1 MAKEIKF
8 NVEARDLLKKGVD
21 ELANAVKVTLGPKG
35 RNVVIEKKFGAPH
48 ITKDGVSVA
57 KEIELSDPYA
67 NIGAQMVKEVAS
79 KTGDDAGDG
88 TTTATILAQSI
99 INVGLKN
106 VTAGANPMD
115 LKRGIDKAVAEVVK
129 NLEKQ
134 KEAVGEN
141 YDKIRQVARIS
152 ANGDDNIGALIA
164 EAMEKAGLQIP
175 LMVGGATTS
184 KLHPAVKIAPCYS
197 GPVIHTRDAAQIPT
211 VAAQWLNR
219 QTREKFLSEL
229 QREQAELRHST
240 ENRQEALV
248 SYPEA
253 NANAFVAEWKN
264 YKPTEPQYPG
274 ITKEEKISIQEI
286 RPYINW
292 KYFLHTWKLTGNQL
306 PDDCSCEHCK
316 AQLPITKTAGEME
329 KSYETHRLITDAES
343 RLDQLEK
350 EKDSMFLQA
359 RFGIYRANSEGN
371 RIIFQT
377 SEGEI
382 KIPCLRQQKQKP
394 EGKFLALSDFVI
406 PQSEN
411 RTDYVGAFVV
421 TISPELASRIE
432 QLKRC
437 DDHYETLMLQSLCD
451 RMVEAATEWLH
462 YRIRTRYW
470 GYSPMEKPYIPSLLS
485 QHYQGIRPAIGYPSL
500 PDQSLSF
507 VLDEILDFKKTG
519 VSVTENGAMYPTSTV
534 SGILIAHPQSTYFHI
549 GSIDEM
555 QRKAYCRERGY
566 TVEDS
571 FKWLSVS

>member
-1 MAKEIKF
+1 MVPAETIIETAIREK
-8 NVEARDLLKKGVD
+8 VD
-21 ELANAVKVTLGPKG
+21 
-35 RNVVIEKKFGAPH
+35 I
-48 ITKDGVSVA
+48 IGVS
-57 KEIELSDPYA
+57 
-67 NIGAQMVKEVAS
+67 
-79 KTGDDAGDG
+79 
-88 TTTATILAQSI
+88 
-99 INVGLKN
+99 GLI
-106 VTAGANPMD
+106 TPSLDEMC
-115 LKRGIDKAVAEVVK
+115 R
-129 NLEKQ
+129 
-134 KEAVGEN
+134 
-141 YDKIRQVARIS
+141 
-152 ANGDDNIGALIA
+152 IA

-175 LMVGGATTS
+175 LMIGGATTS
-184 KLHPAVKIAPCYS
+184 KLHTAVKIAPCYS

-470 GYSPMEKPYIPSLLS
+470 GYSPMEKPHIPSLLS